1 MNEVNFL
8 GIGMNPVT
16 YEELFRKIDKWRS
29 NKQGRSYHIACV
41 NAYNIALSLKN
52 EKLKRIYNSAD
63 IVGADGMPFVKWIRK
78 VNKLPCDRIAAPDT
92 ILQLAEH
99 AKVAN
104 YTFYL
109 YGGSPEVCLK
119 MKEYLEARFPHIR
132 IVGHYSPPFR
142 DLSPEEDEAIVSEI
156 NRLAPD
162 IVCVGLGTPK
172 QDYWIDE
179 HLFKIKGAVL
189 IASGATF
196 DFFGGRIKMAP
207 EWIRTSGFEWMYR
220 LFGKDFKRLWKRYTV
235 MYAIFSVNFMLQK
248 TRMVRY
254 PLMTRKHPESPKGTQ
269 TTSPYIYES

>member
-1 MNEVNFL
+1 
-8 GIGMNPVT
+8 MNPIT
-16 YEELFRKIDKWRS
+16 YHELFRKIDKWKL
-29 NKQGRSYHIACV
+29 NKEGRSYHIACV

-52 EKLKRIYNSAD
+52 ERLKRIYNSAD
-63 IVGADGMPFVKWIRK
+63 IVGADGMPFVRWIRK
-78 VNKLPCDRIAAPDT
+78 VNKEACDRIAAPDT

-99 AKVAN
+99 AKTTN

-109 YGGSPEVCLK
+109 YGGSPEVCVK
-119 MKEYLEARFPHIR
+119 MKEYLEEKFPHIN
-132 IVGHYSPPFR
+132 IVGYYSPPFR
-142 DLSPEEDEAIVSEI
+142 ELTPEEDDAIVDEI

-207 EWIRTSGFEWMYR
+207 TWIRSSGFEWMYR
-220 LFGKDFKRLWKRYTV
+220 LLGKDFKRLWKRYTI
-235 MYAIFSVNFMLQK
+235 MYALFSVNFMLQT
-248 TRMVRY
+248 TRLVKY
-254 PLMTRKHPESPKGTQ
+254 PLVTRKHPESPKGTD
-269 TTSPYIYES
+269 ILV